1 MTSPAP
7 TPTPTPPVAPTFAE
21 WRGMADRAAFQ
32 NLAFIGGEFAA
43 AKSGRVFPSVNP
55 ATGETLAE
63 VAECDAADVDA
74 AVAAARRAFD
84 SGEWPRMHPARRGR
98 RLARLADLILR
109 ERETMALLD
118 SLDMG
123 KPVMDA
129 WTHDAP
135 GAAAVFRY
143 YGQAADKVCGEIA
156 PSEAEA
162 TALVARE
169 PMGVAGAV
177 IPWNY
182 PLDMLAWK
190 CAPALAAGCCVVLK
204 PAEQSPLSALRFAEL
219 TLEAGIPPGVFN
231 VVPGFG
237 ETAGA
242 AIGRHPGVDCVAFTG
257 STEVGKKFLTY
268 AGESAIRPVWLEC
281 GGKSP
286 NLVFADADNLERAAA
301 EAAAGIFFN
310 QGEVCSA
317 NSRLLV
323 ERGIRADFVSLVKSR
338 AAEWAPGDPLDP
350 ATAMGAIVDE
360 AQLRRIEECVAR
372 GRAEGARTICG
383 GEAATVNGR
392 GWFYPPTILEGVR
405 NEMSVAREEIFGP
418 ALSVIEFGDEAE
430 ALRIANDTPYGLAA
444 SVWTGSLSR
453 AHRLARGLRAGT
465 VSVNK
470 VDAFSIATPFG
481 GFKQSGYG
489 RDLSL
494 HALEKFTQLKTI
506 WIQHG

>member
-1 MTSPAP
+1 M
-7 TPTPTPPVAPTFAE
+7 AE
-21 WRGMADRAAFQ
+21 ALSFQ
-32 NLAFIGGEFAA
+32 NLAFINGEFVA
-43 AKSGRVFPSVNP
+43 AKSGRFFPTVNP
-55 ATGETLAE
+55 ATGDTLAE

-98 RLARLADLILR
+98 RLKRLADLILR
-109 ERETMALLD
+109 ERKTMALLD

-123 KPVMDA
+123 KPIMDA
-129 WTHDAP
+129 WSQDAP

-143 YGQAADKVCGEIA
+143 YGEAADKVCGEIA
-156 PSEAEA
+156 PTESDA

-169 PMGVAGAV
+169 PLGVAGAV

-219 TLEAGIPPGVFN
+219 TIEAGLPPGVFN

-257 STEVGKKFLTY
+257 STEVGRKFLGY
-268 AGESAIRPVWLEC
+268 AGEGGLKPVWLEC

-286 NLVFADADNLERAAA
+286 NVVFADAEDMERAA
-301 EAAAGIFFN
+301 EESAAGIFFN

-323 ERGIRADFVSLVKSR
+323 ERGARADFVARV
-338 AAEWAPGDPLDP
+338 AEKAKDWQPGDPLNP
-350 ATAMGAIVDE
+350 ETTMGAIVDE
-360 AQLRRIEECVAR
+360 AQLKRIAECVKR
-372 GRAEGARTICG
+372 GKAEGAKVVCG
-383 GEAATVNGR
+383 GEPVTVNGR
-392 GWFYPPTILEGVR
+392 GWFYPPTILDGVG

-418 ALSVIEFGDEAE
+418 ALSVIEFADEEE
-430 ALRIANDTPYGLAA
+430 AARIANDTIYGLAA

-453 AHRLARGLRAGT
+453 AHRMARTLRAGT

-470 VDAFSIATPFG
+470 VDAFSIQTPFG

-494 HALEKFTQLKTI
+494 HALDKFTQLKTV